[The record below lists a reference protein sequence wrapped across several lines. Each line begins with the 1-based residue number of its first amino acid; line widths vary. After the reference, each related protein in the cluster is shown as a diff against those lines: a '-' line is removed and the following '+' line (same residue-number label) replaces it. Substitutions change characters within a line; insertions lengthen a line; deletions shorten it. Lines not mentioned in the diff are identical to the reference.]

1 MAETSPHSE
10 SDLSGLAGPDRAIG
24 WVAHHP
30 RLPVYSAV
38 AVAAG
43 LGWVYLTAMVLG
55 ARSDDAAVFGPGMAL
70 LEPVLGF
77 ELPPF
82 LAALCQPLIDVGPTL
97 VSGETFVIVLP
108 MWLMM
113 VLAMMLPSAA
123 PMLATYAQIA
133 DTAARKGE
141 PAAPVLVLASG
152 YMVIWIGFSLVA
164 ALLQSG
170 LTALGALTFAG
181 TPVAPAL
188 AGAIFLAAAL
198 YQFTPAKH
206 ACLTKCQNPFS
217 YFFARWTPH
226 SGGLFRLGVEQ
237 GLFCLGCCWA
247 LMTVM
252 FAVGVM
258 NLVWTALLCI
268 LMTLEKTYPNIWITK
283 GIGIFLLCV
292 GIAVSGPSLASAFL
306 TG

>member
-1 MAETSPHSE
+1 MVEASPHRE
-10 SDLSGLAGPDRAIG
+10 SDLSGLNGSDRAIG
-24 WVAHHP
+24 WLAHHP
-30 RLPVYSAV
+30 RLPVYGAV
-38 AVAAG
+38 AVAAA
-43 LGWVYLTAMVLG
+43 LGWIYLTAMVLG
-55 ARSDDAAVFGPGMAL
+55 ASSEAAVFGPGMAL
-70 LEPVLGF
+70 LQPVLGF

-82 LAALCQPLIDVGPTL
+82 LAALCQPLIDAAPSVL
-97 VSGETFVIVLP
+97 SGETFLIVLP

-141 PAAPVLVLASG
+141 AAAPVLVLASG
-152 YMVIWIGFSLVA
+152 YLVVWIGFSLVA
-164 ALLQSG
+164 AFLQSG
-170 LTALGALTFAG
+170 LTAVGAMTFAG

-188 AGAIFLAAAL
+188 AGMIFLAAAL
-198 YQFTPAKH
+198 YQFTPVKH

-226 SGGLFRLGVEQ
+226 SAGLFRLGVEQ

-247 LMTVM
+247 LMAVM

-268 LMTLEKTYPNIWITK
+268 LMTLEKAYPSRWITK
-283 GIGIFLLCV
+283 SIGIFLFCV
-292 GIAVSGPSLASAFL
+292 GMAVSAPALAPAFL
-306 TG
+306 SG